1 MAPSLLSSNM
11 QNGVLP
17 LIDETLQL
25 LSQKHPEEK
34 TPSNNILLP
43 DTTVQV
49 HPIRFEEINSE
60 SIRQSELRSKGGAGP
75 SGLDSD
81 GWRRLLTSSAFGEEP
96 SDLCSA
102 MPSLQEHCVLTS
114 NTTTR
119 SSPRLRRLIPL
130 NMNPGLRPI
139 RVDETLR
146 RIIGKAVAKVLMNEV
161 ADAVGSL
168 QVCAGQDAGCEAAIH
183 ALLKIFEQEETEA
196 VMLVE
201 ASNAFNSINRI
212 AFLHNVRK
220 ICPSIATFTIN
231 CYSSSSLLYFV
242 GGTEMSSAEGTT
254 QGDPIAML
262 IYAIAVI
269 PLIIHAVQKL
279 HGDTTNTKAAG
290 YADDLFSGG
299 TIIRLRKMWD
309 IVKDLGPEYGYYQ
322 QADKTWIIVK
332 P

>member
-1 MAPSLLSSNM
+1 MICFMRDKRFKINLKAPRKPCQSTKFPDNSSIKCRREISMAPSLLSSNM

-102 MPSLQEHCVLTS
+102 MPSSQEHCVLTS

-146 RIIGKAVAKVLMNEV
+146 RIIGKAVAKVLTV
-161 ADAVGSL
+161 SYTHL
-168 QVCAGQDAGCEAAIH
+168 TLPTI
-183 ALLKIFEQEETEA
+183 LL
-196 VMLVE
+196 V
-201 ASNAFNSINRI
+201 
-212 AFLHNVRK
+212 
-220 ICPSIATFTIN
+220 
-231 CYSSSSLLYFV
+231 
-242 GGTEMSSAEGTT
+242 
-254 QGDPIAML
+254 
-262 IYAIAVI
+262 
-269 PLIIHAVQKL
+269 
-279 HGDTTNTKAAG
+279 
-290 YADDLFSGG
+290 
-299 TIIRLRKMWD
+299 
-309 IVKDLGPEYGYYQ
+309 
-322 QADKTWIIVK
+322 
-332 P
+332 